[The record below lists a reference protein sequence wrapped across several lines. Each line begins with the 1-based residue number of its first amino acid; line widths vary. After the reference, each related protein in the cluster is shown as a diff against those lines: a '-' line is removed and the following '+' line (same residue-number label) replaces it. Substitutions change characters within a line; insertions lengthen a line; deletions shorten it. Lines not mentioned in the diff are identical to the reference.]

1 LNNTHDSPEGGKKT
15 ASAPQQSENL
25 RASIEK
31 PPTAM
36 NATPLQAGAC
46 PPDFLSVNNKLI
58 KQIVGRYIFPGIMA
72 QLGVKIGSVINT
84 VIIGQFYG
92 TDGLALMSLLS
103 PLELIMMS
111 VGSLICVSAAVYAGY
126 AAAKNKDFSDWYSAA
141 FWAVIIAGAVIS
153 VFGIIFAGNLAT
165 LFGANENQH
174 AALSAAIRAM
184 LFGGV
189 FMTSVYLPLNFLK
202 VIGRPRIAMNI
213 LFIMSGVNI
222 VFAYIFAAIMGMGVA
237 GAMLGTAVSYTA
249 AFIYGQFAFHKY
261 GADVK
266 ILPPK
271 AFKEFFKGKLKALP
285 SGVPSALN
293 NILRAVLAL
302 CVNLLI
308 INFIPK
314 NAPEMM
320 SAVAILNSVM
330 SIINA
335 FVFGISQ
342 STLQI
347 AGIAY
352 SERDYKTV
360 KAALRNIFIIGNIAV
375 GILAALILIFR
386 AHIGAIFGISD
397 SQYSAL
403 ALTFAGCYANLYL
416 SNNIMTNFFSAVRR
430 NLPAIVIVSLR
441 LSLFMLVPAFF
452 LCVFG
457 LTDFAIWV
465 GYFAAEFIAFGAII
479 AYTALKRRKN
489 PNLSRLLLLD
499 DEAIRDIKALDF
511 SVPGNIEAGAEA
523 SERISLFL
531 EETDLPPKSIM
542 RISMAV
548 EEIVALVCSHA
559 ALKINEFIDIRIIK
573 KTDEALF
580 MRLRYGGRDFNP
592 VKYCYQHFDDDDSDA
607 FGMNLVLKL
616 TNDVTYNRLLGVN
629 NLILEI

>member
-1 LNNTHDSPEGGKKT
+1 LSNEKT
-15 ASAPQQSENL
+15 AANAECKTLDEVDAAVGAAPTS
-25 RASIEK
+25 
-31 PPTAM
+31 P
-36 NATPLQAGAC
+36 AGAA

-58 KQIVGRYIFPGIMA
+58 KQIVGRYVFPGIMA
-72 QLGVKIGSVINT
+72 QLGVKVGSVINT
-84 VIIGQFYG
+84 VIIGQLYG

-103 PLELIMMS
+103 PLELVLMS
-111 VGSLICVSAAVYAGY
+111 VGSLICVSGAVYAGY
-126 AAAKNKDFSDWYSAA
+126 AAAKNEDFSDWYSSA
-141 FWAVIIAGAVIS
+141 FWSVIIAGAVIS
-153 VFGIIFAGNLAT
+153 LLGIIFAEDLAT
-165 LFGANENQH
+165 LFGANEIQN
-174 AALSAAIRAM
+174 APLTAAIRAM
-184 LFGGV
+184 LTGGV
-189 FMTSVYLPLNFLK
+189 FVTAVYLPLNFLK
-202 VIGRPRIAMNI
+202 VIGRPTAAMHM
-213 LFIMSGVNI
+213 LFIMSGVNV
-222 VFAYIFAAIMGMGVA
+222 VFAYIFAGIMGMGVA
-237 GAMLGTAVSYTA
+237 GAMLGTAVSYAA
-249 AFIYGQFAFHKY
+249 AFTYGQITFHKY
-261 GADVK
+261 GTDIK
-266 ILPPK
+266 LLPPK
-271 AFKEFFKGKLKALP
+271 AFRKFFRGKLRALP

-308 INFIPK
+308 IAFIPK

-360 KAALRNIFIIGNIAV
+360 NLAVRNIFIIGNIAV
-375 GILAALILIFR
+375 GILAALIIIFR
-386 AHIGAIFGISD
+386 NHIGFLFGIND
-397 SQYSAL
+397 SSYSAL

-457 LTDFAIWV
+457 LADFAVWV
-465 GYFAAEFIAFGAII
+465 GYFSAELIAFIVI
-479 AYTALKRRKN
+479 LVYTAIKRRKN

-499 DEAIRDIKALDF
+499 NNAVRDIKALDF
-511 SVPGNIEAGAEA
+511 SVPGNIAAGAEA

-559 ALKINEFIDIRIIK
+559 ALKMNEFIDIRIIK
-573 KTDEALF
+573 KNDEALF

-592 VKYCYQHFDDDDSDA
+592 VKYCYRHFDDDDSDA